1 MVDGE
6 GRDGGLWAGRFQW
19 RPVCANEARSIG

>member
-19 RPVCANEARSIG
+19 RTVFADEGRSIG